1 MEDELKEKMKQMG
14 QIHHRSLEVWDRI
27 MAKNYSKLSGLS
39 TTEIGVLRILCQQPD
54 KIMKEIGEELHIGKS
69 TLTGIIDRLEKRGY
83 LRRVIN
89 PRDRRS
95 FGLEITRQG
104 KAAQREHVRIEAD
117 LYSDIAAFL
126 QENDALDAYLE
137 LSQKLLDK
145 LDQKYG
151 AEPTQQETETQ

>member
-1 MEDELKEKMKQMG
+1 MEQEMKEKMELMSR
-14 QIHHRSLEVWDRI
+14 IHHRSLDVWDRI
-27 MAKNYSKLSGLS
+27 MAKSYSKLSGLS
-39 TTEIGVLRILCQQPD
+39 TEEISVLRILCQQPD
-54 KIMKEIGEELHIGKS
+54 KIMKEIGEELGVGKS

-117 LYSDIAAFL
+117 LYGDIVTFL
-126 QENDALDAYLE
+126 RENGALDAYLE
-137 LSQKLLDK
+137 LSQKLLDT
-145 LDQKYG
+145 LEQKYG
-151 AEPTQQETETQ
+151 IEPTQQEKGSG